1 MKLFLSGSEKENN
14 TLFLIKPCGHL
25 EAESKPITLSWY
37 KANMY
42 YSMEETKTEV
52 FFPHLPP
59 HGNKFNFMGISVTG
73 SLYQR
78 RRAQQLPWKTKQSFI
93 KYLLVL
99 GEFVQ
104 TPFNFWQRV

>member
-59 HGNKFNFMGISVTG
+59 HGNKFNLWEFLWQAVCTREEGHSNYLG
-73 SLYQR
+73 
-78 RRAQQLPWKTKQSFI
+78 KQ
-93 KYLLVL
+93 
-99 GEFVQ
+99 
-104 TPFNFWQRV
+104 NRVSSNPS